1 MDFAF
6 LILTGV
12 LAAATLALIFAIE
25 RLRAPK

>member
-6 LILTGV
+6 LVLTGV

-25 RLRAPK
+25 LLRGSK